1 MKFGKVIRKAVLV
14 CADIEKEKKE
24 KEAKETIQPNDE
36 TEKKESIDIS
46 RV

>member
-1 MKFGKVIRKAVLV
+1 MDYKKFKSII
-14 CADIEKEKKE
+14 ADIEKEKKE
-24 KEAKETIQPNDE
+24 KEAKEAIQPNDE